1 MVHGHVTR
9 PYSHSL
15 SDDERL
21 YRPDTER
28 EKDAKRDPVTRLQ
41 MFLIRENILDEASVN
56 KLEKSVDQEVEAAA
70 DQALKA
76 AFPSHRLNLQACLF
90 SRSRSGQDG
99 ALIHSRRAATRPWP
113 T

>member
-1 MVHGHVTR
+1 MVHGHVIR

-28 EKDAKRDPVTRLQ
+28 EKDAKRDPGSLDCKCFSARKTFLTREESTSWKKPLT
-41 MFLIRENILDEASVN
+41 R
-56 KLEKSVDQEVEAAA
+56 KWKAAA

-76 AFPSHRLNLQACLF
+76 AFPTTDSIYRHVYSEDLDPCKWRV
-90 SRSRSGQDG
+90 SRSRK
-99 ALIHSRRAATRPWP
+99 AATRPWP